1 MPAIHSK
8 DVQHHPL
15 YREGRRGFS
24 SIAEYCDFMP
34 VLLERLLEAPELA
47 VKTPDGAAR
56 TISVLHNLVRLFAR
70 GINVSTS
77 YSGLGVP
84 EIVFSALHSAL
95 KQLHP
100 QFVADGH
107 LEAAEY
113 IGALL
118 VEACELKPQARDVL
132 RSHATPSGHVF
143 ENIMHKLNK
152 RCVKLIDD
160 ICKNVDMPKAKNKD
174 VTHEEAAQVYSD
186 LKDFLMEVEP
196 RLFRKGRRAQCHMH
210 NQKCLLWE
218 QGGGAMEI
226 VVAGATCKDFSRLN
240 KWRKGHHGQ
249 SGRVFLVFL
258 LEQKV
263 RRPQCVFLE
272 CTPDQDL
279 SIVYEILGELYNIE
293 TTAHCTSECGI
304 ATHRRRRLTI
314 MVLKP
319 SGGGRYIFMGTL
331 IGFKALFAADIPE
344 GVGAEMFL
352 VAGDAL
358 VAREQSEL
366 AVVWQTTQ
374 RASWREMLDGSR
386 HMRLSIFI
394 EEFLTKE
401 YGYEI
406 EDVRKLSTAEL
417 QKLVRLHLGQVD
429 RFCDLDTAPNW
440 SGTPVDYMP
449 CATTHNVFYAINADR
464 VVMTDEQL
472 LSHGISLFE
481 HVPTPS
487 GPAFDPVVW
496 EAIPIAKRKD
506 MVGDSMNSFAMAS
519 FFAYVIGHLIP
530 VEECVSQEFACTDCE
545 SHASSSAKRH
555 RA

>member
-1 MPAIHSK
+1 
-8 DVQHHPL
+8 
-15 YREGRRGFS
+15 
-24 SIAEYCDFMP
+24 
-34 VLLERLLEAPELA
+34 
-47 VKTPDGAAR
+47 
-56 TISVLHNLVRLFAR
+56 
-70 GINVSTS
+70 
-77 YSGLGVP
+77 
-84 EIVFSALHSAL
+84 
-95 KQLHP
+95 
-100 QFVADGH
+100 
-107 LEAAEY
+107 
-113 IGALL
+113 
-118 VEACELKPQARDVL
+118 
-132 RSHATPSGHVF
+132 
-143 ENIMHKLNK
+143 
-152 RCVKLIDD
+152 
-160 ICKNVDMPKAKNKD
+160 
-174 VTHEEAAQVYSD
+174 
-186 LKDFLMEVEP
+186 
-196 RLFRKGRRAQCHMH
+196 
-210 NQKCLLWE
+210 
-218 QGGGAMEI
+218 
-226 VVAGATCKDFSRLN
+226 
-240 KWRKGHHGQ
+240 
-249 SGRVFLVFL
+249 
-258 LEQKV
+258 
-263 RRPQCVFLE
+263 
-272 CTPDQDL
+272 
-279 SIVYEILGELYNIE
+279 
-293 TTAHCTSECGI
+293 
-304 ATHRRRRLTI
+304 
-314 MVLKP
+314 
-319 SGGGRYIFMGTL
+319 
-331 IGFKALFAADIPE
+331 
-344 GVGAEMFL
+344 MFL